1 MDEQDEC
8 IAYFQ
13 QSSQR
18 SCKPRRISW
27 AKRIFGKEAFLLS
40 LPADLSRIRLSRY
53 RPCFVRGRNLRHRTM
68 RAREAATGH
77 SRPYPEEKMHQ
88 RSRRRDSSDGK
99 ARGSPPSQLGAG
111 WTLTACCLLGCCLS
125 AVPDLCSAFGTVGT
139 ASTAARSRSSY
150 ASNRLSSIFL
160 EEGSLL
166 KRSHDAAATA
176 LGAATTATFED
187 VAALSQPEADAIDDA
202 DETTK
207 VGVLLLNLGGPE
219 TGEDVEGKLIGIFLR

>member
-1 MDEQDEC
+1 MHRD
-8 IAYFQ
+8 ISK
-13 QSSQR
+13 SSQQ
-18 SCKPRRISW
+18 SCKP
-27 AKRIFGKEAFLLS
+27 KRIALKDLHAASFLHS
-40 LPADLSRIRLSRY
+40 LPADLSRCLDCC
-53 RPCFVRGRNLRHRTM
+53 CFAFRACVVGHLRHHDDE
-68 RAREAATGH
+68 ARSMPRSMGH
-77 SRPYPEEKMHQ
+77 SQSHQKGDTGSMHQ

-139 ASTAARSRSSY
+139 ASTAARSSLRSSY
-150 ASNRLSSIFL
+150 ASSRLPSTLSEERSII
-160 EEGSLL
+160 
-166 KRSHDAAATA
+166 KSHDVAATA

-187 VAALSQPEADAIDDA
+187 VAALSQPEADATDDA

-219 TGEDVEGKLIGIFLR
+219 TGEDVEGKLIGFFLL